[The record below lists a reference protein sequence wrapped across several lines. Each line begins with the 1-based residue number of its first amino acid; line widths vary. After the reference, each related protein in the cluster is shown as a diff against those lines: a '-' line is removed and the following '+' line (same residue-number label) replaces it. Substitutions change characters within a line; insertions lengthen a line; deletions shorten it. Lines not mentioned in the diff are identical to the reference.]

1 MPIASL
7 HKMQPSETS
16 LIGSQPARLTVL
28 ILDDERVSRSI
39 IARLVTKHTRS
50 VVHEASTVEEALE
63 LLESGLMPDLIVSDV
78 VMPGMNGEEFLT
90 RLRTDHRWR
99 ELRVLIC
106 SSANNRQTV
115 ERLARLGICGY
126 ILKPIAFNRLVEEL
140 RRVEKSGP
148 VSAVLE
154 PRPAVLQRLGLS
166 DADYDELLEL
176 FQVECDR
183 QLADLQ
189 AAAFGDQVKDV
200 QRVLHS
206 LHGAACNLGA
216 RPLAQ
221 ATDFAL
227 AELKNPGV
235 PNLGRVIEPVLAEAW
250 RLGSTLKQSAEPAPA
265 EA

>member
-1 MPIASL
+1 MAQVATM
-7 HKMQPSETS
+7 HATETIS
-16 LIGSQPARLTVL
+16 PHNQVRLK
-28 ILDDERVSRSI
+28 ILVVDDERVSRSI
-39 IARLVTKHTRS
+39 ICKLVERHTRA
-50 VVHEASTVEEALE
+50 VVQEAPTAEAALAALE
-63 LLESGLMPDLIVSDV
+63 DGLMPDLIVSDV

-90 RLRTDHRWR
+90 RLRADHRWR

-126 ILKPIAFNRLVEEL
+126 ILKPISFNRLVEEL
-140 RRVEKSGP
+140 RRVERSGP

-154 PRPAVLQRLGLS
+154 PRSAVLQRLGLS

-176 FQVECDR
+176 FQSECDR

-189 AAAFGDQVKDV
+189 AAAFGNQVKDV

-206 LHGAACNLGA
+206 LNGAACNLGA
-216 RPLAQ
+216 RPLAH
-221 ATDFAL
+221 ATDTAL
-227 AELKNPGV
+227 AELKSSGV
-235 PNLGRVIEPVLAEAW
+235 PNLGRLIEPVLAEAW
-250 RLGSTLKQSAEPAPA
+250 RLSSALKQSEETVPV